1 MEIRGIWVAAFGF
14 PLAESWSPRFKL
26 HPCPRRAHR
35 LGWLAN
41 HSWCKIRDCQRLIE
55 SIRGL
60 SPLKEV
66 EMYTTTKTLRLFVSL
81 TLLALVTAPVG
92 ISFSQPSKGRPMPA
106 PRERTVL
113 ADQSSTLLNSTAP
126 ATATF
131 ELESDPVVV
140 HEDSVRPAE
149 ARGHRVE
156 LSSAEAQSYEA
167 RILADQHDFEARAAA
182 ISPGLRV
189 VAELRKLANAVSIS
203 VPGNQIALIAA
214 IPGVQR
220 FHINRTYHAL
230 LDKSV
235 PLINAP
241 VLWTKLGGGA
251 EAGRGIKIAILDS
264 GIDITNPLFSGA
276 GFAPPP
282 GFPQGDTA
290 FTNGKVISAKAFL
303 DDTASTPQ
311 DVFGHG
317 TSVAGIA
324 AGDLNTPSPLGPIS
338 GVAPGAYLGNYC
350 VMDGNGNAVESLIA
364 AGLEQAFADGFDV
377 ALMSLGITPTTG
389 PGLLDGAVEVAIAG
403 GMTVVAAAGDD
414 VTGQMT
420 ITSPGTAP
428 NAITVAASSNAHVI
442 GPAVNVVGPG
452 QVPTSL
458 QGIASAAGTSCGGS
472 TGFPIGP
479 LALFDVSLLDGQHL
493 GCKATKLRPGSLT
506 GKIALIENGNCT
518 LAQKIKTAAA
528 AGAAAVVIYDV
539 DISQSPGSS
548 GLDTAGATIPSVFI
562 ARSSG
567 VALKS
572 WVDANPGA
580 PIAITGPIEIPTT
593 PDILASFSS
602 LGPTLQG
609 VLKPDLAAPGEN
621 IYSGAIKTCNDL
633 GVSDPSGFLSVSG
646 TSQAAAHVAGAAALI
661 KQLHPTWTVA
671 QVKSALVNGADAP
684 VTASEGSSATAGV
697 LAVGAGRIDLFQAS
711 SVNATLAP
719 ASLSYGINK
728 LKTIGHAVSL
738 VQTLNITSVD
748 SVAANFKIA
757 INSTPVSGV
766 TITPS
771 VKTVTLAPGQTAQIQ
786 VTIAAKKNAQRGDLT
801 GFVVVSNAGQS
812 LNAPF
817 WVRF

>member
-1 MEIRGIWVAAFGF
+1 
-14 PLAESWSPRFKL
+14 
-26 HPCPRRAHR
+26 
-35 LGWLAN
+35 
-41 HSWCKIRDCQRLIE
+41 
-55 SIRGL
+55 
-60 SPLKEV
+60 
-66 EMYTTTKTLRLFVSL
+66 MYTTTKTLRLFVSL
-81 TLLALVTAPVG
+81 MLLAFVTAPVG
-92 ISFSQPSKGRPMPA
+92 VSYSQPSKGRPMPA
-106 PRERTVL
+106 LQERTVS
-113 ADQSSTLLNSTAP
+113 ADQSSSLLNSAAP
-126 ATATF
+126 VTATF
-131 ELESDPVVV
+131 ELESDPVVI
-140 HEDSVRPAE
+140 HEDSVKPAE
-149 ARGHRVE
+149 ERGHRVE

-167 RILADQHDFEARAAA
+167 SVLAEQHNFEARASA

-203 VPGNQIALIAA
+203 VPGNQVPQIAA
-214 IPGVQR
+214 LPGVQS
-220 FHINRTYHAL
+220 FHVNRAYHAL

-251 EAGRGIKIAILDS
+251 EAGREIKIAILDS
-264 GIDITNPLFSGA
+264 GIDITNPLFSGT
-276 GFAPPP
+276 GFVPPL

-303 DDTASTPQ
+303 DDASSTPQ

-324 AGDLNTPSPLGPIS
+324 AGDLNTASPLGPIS

-350 VMDGNGNAVESLIA
+350 VLDGNGNGDESLIA
-364 AGLEQAFADGFDV
+364 AGLEQAFADGFDI
-377 ALMSLGITPTTG
+377 ALMSLGVAPSTG
-389 PGLLDGAVEVAIAG
+389 PGPLDGAVEVAIAG

-414 VTGQMT
+414 GASGQMT

-428 NAITVAASSNAHVI
+428 NAITVAASSNAHII

-452 QVPTSL
+452 QVPSSL

-518 LAQKIKTAAA
+518 LAQKINNAAA

-548 GLDTAGATIPSVFI
+548 GLDTEGATIPSVFI

-580 PIAITGPIEIPTT
+580 PIAITGPIQIPTT

-633 GVSDPSGFLSVSG
+633 GVSDPSGFLAVSG

-661 KQLHPTWTVA
+661 KQFHPTWTVA

-684 VTASEGSSATAGV
+684 VTAIEGGSATAGV
-697 LAVGAGRIDLFQAS
+697 LAVGAGRVDLFEAS

-757 INSTPVSGV
+757 INSAPVTGV

-771 VKTVTLAPGQTAQIQ
+771 VKTVTLSPGQTAQIQ